1 MFTKVPVRTQARIF
15 YLLRVAGLLCL
26 GLGLGKMIEHE
37 GLWSYAVLMLIL
49 GIAFVMAAVIWMDWR
64 RGL

>member
-37 GLWSYAVLMLIL
+37 GLWSYPVLMVLL
-49 GIAFVMAAVIWMDWR
+49 GIVFVMTAVIWVDWR
-64 RGL
+64 RGI